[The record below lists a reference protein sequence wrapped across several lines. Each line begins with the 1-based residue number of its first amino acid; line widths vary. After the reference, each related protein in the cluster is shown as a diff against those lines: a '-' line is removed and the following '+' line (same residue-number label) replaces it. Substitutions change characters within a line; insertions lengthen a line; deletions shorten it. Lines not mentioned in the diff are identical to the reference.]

1 MTLHSLQQDEILEL
15 QRKKKRDEAFY
26 KHEAEAKIANDAW
39 NKMMWRTEDSYYTPD
54 TQNEC
59 YRFYTSQETF

>member
-1 MTLHSLQQDEILEL
+1 MPNNSLLSDEILEL

-26 KHEAEAKIANDAW
+26 KHEAEHKASTAKW
-39 NKMMWRTEDSYYTPD
+39 NKMMYWTEDSYYTPD